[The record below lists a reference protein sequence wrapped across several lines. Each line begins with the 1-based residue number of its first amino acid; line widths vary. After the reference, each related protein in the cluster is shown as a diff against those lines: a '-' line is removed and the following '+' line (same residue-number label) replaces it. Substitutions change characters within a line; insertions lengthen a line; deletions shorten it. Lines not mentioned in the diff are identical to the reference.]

1 MGDRV
6 TGGRR
11 LKPRPFPLLSK
22 GVFATGAEPSRTR
35 VCWRRERI
43 LDGEHQSPQCKVQEK
58 AGLRPVGICV
68 TYVAGLKCHP
78 CRRSVPFTS
87 RDREGAVGG
96 GYRTTAC
103 LGARLGKEA
112 GGAGGA
118 AGDGCG

>member
-43 LDGEHQSPQCKVQEK
+43 LDGEHQSPQCKVQGK
-58 AGLRPVGICV
+58 ARLRPGGIFV
-68 TYVAGLKCHP
+68 TYVAGRYRL
-78 CRRSVPFTS
+78 RAATV
-87 RDREGAVGG
+87 RERWVVATVQPLA
-96 GYRTTAC
+96 Y
-103 LGARLGKEA
+103 ARGS
-112 GGAGGA
+112 
-118 AGDGCG
+118 